1 MPSLAELRRQKLK
14 EQEELLKEPEVKIT
28 PGEKVSVSKPKMK
41 PKKPKL
47 KIKTDRDAN
56 KKHLLNRITNTL
68 EKEIESIPIE
78 VFRSFDLF
86 FRTIKERGK

>member
-1 MPSLAELRRQKLK
+1 MPIDLGQFKKKPVEKK
-14 EQEELLKEPEVKIT
+14 VEKPVVPKIET
-28 PGEKVSVSKPKMK
+28 TE
-41 PKKPKL
+41 KKPKL

>member
-1 MPSLAELRRQKLK
+1 MSLLEKALK
-14 EQEELLKEPEVKIT
+14 KIEESKKIPEVKIT
-28 PGEKVSVSKPKMK
+28 PEKKEKSPKEKK
-41 PKKPKL
+41 PKK

-68 EKEIESIPIE
+68 EKERENIPIE

-86 FRTIKERGK
+86 FRTIIERGK